1 MGQETYPLVTM
12 KTGLVGFAVALL
24 ILLMAACTTDA
35 LDEEFHSIDVRTA
48 SPYVPTSMPSATT
61 TATTTL
67 VPSPSATTTLTLTP
81 SRTSTETPA
90 PTLTLTAAPTY
101 VVLRAEVIIEQ
112 AVCHYGPGA
121 PYLYKYGV
129 IKGSNLEIIRRVIGH
144 NYIEVRAIGGDNPCW
159 VREDYMQIKGGG
171 SLELIEPVHAFDVR
185 LPMSP
190 YYAPPGGIT
199 ARRDG
204 NEVVVSWQA
213 LVLRAGDDS
222 EQTPYIVEAWVCRQG
237 EMVFDP
243 VRAWIP
249 SAVVVDE
256 AGCSEPSRARLIAAE
271 KHGYTRPVEIE
282 WPQAMVSQIGE

>member
-1 MGQETYPLVTM
+1 M
-12 KTGLVGFAVALL
+12 KTGSLVFLAALFVFL
-24 ILLMAACTTDA
+24 AAACSPHALGEDNQSMGGWTATPSYQSPTSPSSTKTT
-35 LDEEFHSIDVRTA
+35 T
-48 SPYVPTSMPSATT
+48 PVPTLSAATT
-61 TATTTL
+61 
-67 VPSPSATTTLTLTP
+67 PTLTP
-81 SRTSTETPA
+81 SLTYTKTPASTST
-90 PTLTLTAAPTY
+90 PTADPTY
-101 VVLRAEVIIEQ
+101 VVLRAEVVIEQ

-159 VREDYMQIKGGG
+159 VRQDYMQIKSGG

-190 YYAPPGGIT
+190 YYAPPTGIN

-204 NEVVVSWQA
+204 DEVTVSWHA

-222 EQTPYIVEAWVCRQG
+222 EQTPYIVEAWVCRGG

-243 VRAWIP
+243 VRAWLT
-249 SAVVVDE
+249 SVVVRDE

-271 KHGYTRPVEIE
+271 KHGYTRPVEID
-282 WPQAMVSQIGE
+282 WPQAAVSQIGE